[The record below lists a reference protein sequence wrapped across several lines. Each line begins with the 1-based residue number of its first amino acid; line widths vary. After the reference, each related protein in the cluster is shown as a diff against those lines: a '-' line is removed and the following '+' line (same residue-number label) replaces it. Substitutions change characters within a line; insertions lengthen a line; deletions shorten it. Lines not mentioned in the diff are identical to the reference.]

1 MTQRAKV
8 CRGYRCRDA
17 PALLFSINWAGHWRG
32 LAATAA
38 IDLAD
43 VFDHTDLHRDNFKL
57 LADLFTDG
65 MLTAPAS
72 AGQFV
77 LGQFVDD
84 FDAR

>member
-1 MTQRAKV
+1 M
-8 CRGYRCRDA
+8 
-17 PALLFSINWAGHWRG
+17 
-32 LAATAA
+32 
-38 IDLAD
+38 
-43 VFDHTDLHRDNFKL
+43 FDHTDLHRDNFKL

-84 FDAR
+84 FNARKIGG